1 MPPKRRV
8 AKKPPTSRSGAGG
21 GGGPRQKQKQIINLS
36 IGKGASASSH
46 EYRPPTIV
54 QVQDHYAHEAMPTY
68 TDRAATQAGDYLE
81 MQRQN
86 NAENLA
92 ERRQLMDRQFT
103 HGLILTG
110 VSAAVKALPMLRE
123 AYQNRAEFFDAGRRL
138 YGRARGAVGDVQQ
151 MYRNFRGG
159 RRLGGQPAA
168 APAAPA
174 PLAAAAAAAGG
185 GGAGPDLGGA
195 APGLARSNIQ
205 SGGSGNTAPFRTTG
219 AGSIRPPRELR
230 GQSFDTLTPQEQ
242 RFVGERGLA
251 DMTRPRRGGAADQ
264 RFDSSG
270 YKSTG
275 GYASDV
281 DRSR

>member
-8 AKKPPTSRSGAGG
+8 AKKAPASRSGAG

-36 IGKGASASSH
+36 IGKGGSASSQ

-68 TDRAATQAGDYLE
+68 SDRAATHAGDYLE

-110 VSAAVKALPMLRE
+110 ISAAVKALPLVRE
-123 AYQNRAEFFDAGRRL
+123 AYQNRAEFFDAGRQL
-138 YGRARGAVGDVQQ
+138 IGRARGAVGNVQQ

-168 APAAPA
+168 APAAQAPA
-174 PLAAAAAAAGG
+174 AAGGAAAAAAAAAAGPQLG
-185 GGAGPDLGGA
+185 GGPG
-195 APGLARSNIQ
+195 GLAGSRVQ
-205 SGGSGNTAPFRTTG
+205 SGGSGNTAPFRTFG
-219 AGSIRPPRELR
+219 PANIRSARELR
-230 GQSFDTLTPQEQ
+230 GMSYESLTPHEQ
-242 RFVGERGLA
+242 RVVGERGLA
-251 DMTRPRRGGAADQ
+251 DMTRPRRGGGSGQ
-264 RFDSSG
+264 RHEGSGHKSSG
-270 YKSTG
+270 YAT
-275 GYASDV
+275 DIENQ
-281 DRSR
+281 